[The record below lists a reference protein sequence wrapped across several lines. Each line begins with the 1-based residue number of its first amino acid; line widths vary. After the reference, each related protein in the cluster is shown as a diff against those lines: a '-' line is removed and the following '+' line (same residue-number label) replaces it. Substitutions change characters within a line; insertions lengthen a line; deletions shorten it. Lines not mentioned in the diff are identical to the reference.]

1 MASSTEL
8 ITALK
13 ALPQSWAMTPVNQK
27 KAYSAGWQK
36 HGLSKESIEHEITTG
51 RADGF
56 GILTGE
62 LSGGLIAI
70 DCDGHQPHARFKEIL
85 GGDIPETVSFASG
98 RDGRAQYLY
107 QVPQEHWANI
117 STKKDGDANNGGQLE
132 FRWNGCQSVLPPS
145 AHPETDGY
153 HWVNSPEECPI
164 APLPDKALEYL
175 LNLCKPKD
183 KAPAKPAPK
192 KADGVPPIPLERCLS
207 MAHRQALENG
217 VGEGNR
223 NSTAISLAIDLL
235 GCAAQLDE
243 LGVQYDGDAHSL
255 YIDYCDRCS
264 PPIDDRERDATW
276 RSANKYPPEPSI
288 SDHEAFQNCINKW
301 KRDHGV
307 TVTQPAI
314 DEDEPTKE
322 EIGQRLLQQQE
333 DFPLSNLFSPSV
345 ANPLTQY
352 CNRTGVPQGAL
363 AIFVITCLATLV
375 NPNTFLDCGGGT
387 GNKARPIFWVANYG
401 VSGSGKSHGWK
412 PPMDILRE
420 FTSIANSK
428 YKDEK
433 QNWDTAARAIKRAKN
448 PAELS
453 ALSEDTRELADKDPP
468 DRERFKMESFSIEA
482 LLKRQSKQPNRGLLA
497 FADEL
502 LGWVQRMDPKKGE
515 ESLWLSLWLGDD
527 LDGERIGRDVEYIE
541 RSAISVL
548 GGIQPDVFKKLVDDN
563 EESQNGFLQRV
574 ILVRMPERPRPRMVN
589 EPEPDYTP
597 LKKVFEDIKRYS
609 GSLELKLGAGGFEFA
624 QQLKTFTDNKRLKE
638 SRKTIKALWPK
649 FEATCYRI
657 ALILHLIENSD
668 PDKVVPEKVPLK
680 TLQTAWDYTQWLAS
694 QAIQIYEEQLESD
707 RVDVRVTEFVEAARY
722 KDWMTVR
729 DVRLLRRR
737 WFKDTQEA
745 TIFMNRLVEMKY
757 AETRISPRG
766 KPEFRISI
774 FQKSGNMATNKT
786 QDHEERALQVLP
798 ECGNTCNKTEKS
810 SFKPHTGSQN
820 KPTTEAATKPA
831 TKNPPSAT
839 EAPISDYPI
848 ENVAG
853 FVAGVANSQNN
864 GTLTVI
870 ADETSPMLPVLP
882 GAGNTSNDIIQR
894 DTDLNVAM
902 LPLFEEVDI
911 KNAATKPA
919 IEQLN
924 YIPLGEIEDDY

>member
-1 MASSTEL
+1 MTSTSTEL
-8 ITALK
+8 TTALH
-13 ALPQSWAMTPVNQK
+13 ALPQQWALTPVNQK
-27 KAYSAGWQK
+27 KAYFAGWQQT
-36 HGLSKESIEHEITTG
+36 GLSRELIEQEITSG
-51 RADGF
+51 KADGF

-70 DCDGHQPHARFKEIL
+70 DCDGHEPHARFREIL
-85 GGDIPETVSFASG
+85 GGEILATVSFASG

-107 QVPQEHWANI
+107 SVPQKHWASIQSKVENT
-117 STKKDGDANNGGQLE
+117 SDGQLD
-132 FRWNGCQSVLPPS
+132 FRWNGRYSVLPPS

-153 HWVNSPEECPI
+153 CWVKSPDDCLI
-164 APLPDKALEYL
+164 AQLPEKALEHL
-175 LNLCKPKD
+175 LNLCKPKVST
-183 KAPAKPAPK
+183 AKPAPK
-192 KADGVPPIPLERCLS
+192 KADNVPPIPLERCLS
-207 MAHRQALENG
+207 KDHREALING
-217 VGEGNR
+217 VGEGGRSN
-223 NSTAISLAIDLL
+223 TAISLGRDLL
-235 GCAAQLDE
+235 GCAAWLDALNE
-243 LGVQYDGDAHSL
+243 PYGGDPQSI
-255 YIDYCDRCS
+255 YIEYCDRCS
-264 PPIDDRERDATW
+264 PPINDRERDATW
-276 RSANKYPPEPSI
+276 RSANKYSPEPSI
-288 SDHEAFQNCINKW
+288 SDPEAFQNCIDKW
-301 KRDHGV
+301 KREHGV
-307 TVTQPAI
+307 KVTQPTI

-322 EIGQRLLQQQE
+322 EIGQRLVQQQE
-333 DFPLSNLFSPSV
+333 DFLLSELFSSEV

-352 CNRTGVPQGAL
+352 CDRTGVPQGAL

-433 QNWDTAARAIKRAKN
+433 QNWDTAARAIKQAKN

-453 ALSEDTRELADKDPP
+453 ALSEDTRELADKEPP

-482 LLKRQSKQPNRGLLA
+482 LLSRQSKQPNRGLLA

-548 GGIQPDVFKKLVDDN
+548 GGIQPDVFRKLVEEN

-574 ILVRMPERPRPRMVN
+574 ILVRMPERPRPKMVN

-597 LKKVFEDIKRYS
+597 LKRIFENIKRY
-609 GSLELKLGAGGFEFA
+609 GGALELKLGSGGFEFA
-624 QQLKTFTDNKRLKE
+624 QKLKTFTDGKRLKE

-668 PDKVVPEKVPLK
+668 PDKVVPEDVPLK
-680 TLQTAWDYTQWLAS
+680 TLKTAWAYTEWLAG

-745 TIFMNRLVEMKY
+745 TVFMNRLVEMEY
-757 AETRISPRG
+757 AETKLSPKG

-786 QDHEERALQVLP
+786 QNQASKALQVLP
-798 ECGNTCNKTEKS
+798 SVGNSGNKTENNGCEN
-810 SFKPHTGSQN
+810 HIQSQDE
-820 KPTTEAATKPA
+820 PATVSATKL
-831 TKNPPSAT
+831 AT
-839 EAPISDYPI
+839 EAPINDPLP

-853 FVAGVANSQNN
+853 FVAAIPESQNN
-864 GTLTVI
+864 GIPIVS
-870 ADETSPMLPVLP
+870 ADEISPMLPLLP
-882 GAGNTSNDIIQR
+882 APGNSSNCLR
-894 DTDLNVAM
+894 ESGTDLNVAM
-902 LPLFEEVDI
+902 LPLFEEVEI
-911 KNAATKPA
+911 KKPA
-919 IEQLN
+919 TVPATEQPN
-924 YIPLGEIEDDY
+924 HIPLGEVENEY

>member
-1 MASSTEL
+1 LQYSRCDDPSLSNINRLMRVPGFNHVRWDEEQNKFIFKLCQTRQINPDVSYGSEQFDRV
-8 ITALK
+8 
-13 ALPQSWAMTPVNQK
+13 LPEIDLNQWAATVEPSN
-27 KAYSAGWQK
+27 G
-36 HGLSKESIEHEITTG
+36 
-51 RADGF
+51 DGF
-56 GILTGE
+56 DMR
-62 LSGGLIAI
+62 SM
-70 DCDGHQPHARFKEIL
+70 
-85 GGDIPETVSFASG
+85 S
-98 RDGRAQYLY
+98 
-107 QVPQEHWANI
+107 
-117 STKKDGDANNGGQLE
+117 
-132 FRWNGCQSVLPPS
+132 
-145 AHPETDGY
+145 
-153 HWVNSPEECPI
+153 
-164 APLPDKALEYL
+164 EYL
-175 LNLCKPKD
+175 EGYNPNGRKGWVTAKCPVHGGESLDSLHINQETGAFMPQCGCDCKD
-183 KAPAKPAPK
+183 VFREAKILA
-192 KADGVPPIPLERCLS
+192 
-207 MAHRQALENG
+207 QAAGYLP
-217 VGEGNR
+217 EG
-223 NSTAISLAIDLL
+223 
-235 GCAAQLDE
+235 
-243 LGVQYDGDAHSL
+243 
-255 YIDYCDRCS
+255 
-264 PPIDDRERDATW
+264 
-276 RSANKYPPEPSI
+276 
-288 SDHEAFQNCINKW
+288 
-301 KRDHGV
+301 
-307 TVTQPAI
+307 TVTHPTI

-322 EIGQRLLQQQE
+322 EIGQRLVQQQE
-333 DFPLSNLFSPSV
+333 DFPLSRLFSSEV

-352 CNRTGVPQGAL
+352 CDRTGVPQGAL

-453 ALSEDTRELADKDPP
+453 ALSEDTRELADKEPP

-482 LLKRQSKQPNRGLLA
+482 LLSRQSKQPNRGLLA

-541 RSAISVL
+541 RSAISVM
-548 GGIQPDVFKKLVDDN
+548 GGIQPDVFRKLVEEN

-574 ILVRMPERPRPRMVN
+574 ILVRMPERPRPKMVN

-597 LKKVFEDIKRYS
+597 LKRIFENIKRYG
-609 GSLELKLGAGGFEFA
+609 GSLELKLGSGGFEFA
-624 QQLKTFTDNKRLKE
+624 QKLKTFTDGKRLKE

-668 PDKVVPEKVPLK
+668 PDKVVPEDVPLK
-680 TLQTAWDYTQWLAS
+680 TLQTAWAYTEWLAG

-745 TIFMNRLVEMKY
+745 TVFMNRLVEMEY
-757 AETRISPRG
+757 AETKLSPKG

-786 QDHEERALQVLP
+786 QNQASKALQVLP
-798 ECGNTCNKTEKS
+798 SVGNSGNKTENNGCEN
-810 SFKPHTGSQN
+810 HIQSQDE
-820 KPTTEAATKPA
+820 PATVSATKLA
-831 TKNPPSAT
+831 TKADQSAT
-839 EAPISDYPI
+839 EAPINDPLP

-853 FVAGVANSQNN
+853 FVAAIPESQDN
-864 GTLTVI
+864 GIPIVS
-870 ADETSPMLPVLP
+870 ADEISPMLPLLP
-882 GAGNTSNDIIQR
+882 APGNSSNGLR
-894 DTDLNVAM
+894 ESGTDLNVAM
-902 LPLFEEVDI
+902 LPLFEEVEI
-911 KNAATKPA
+911 KKPA
-919 IEQLN
+919 TVLATEQPN
-924 YIPLGEIEDDY
+924 HIPLGEVENEY

>member
-1 MASSTEL
+1 MTTSTEL
-8 ITALK
+8 TTTLN
-13 ALPQSWAMTPVNQK
+13 ALPQEWALTPVNQK
-27 KAYSAGWQK
+27 KAYFAGWQQT
-36 HGLSKESIEHEITTG
+36 GLSRESIEQEITSG
-51 RADGF
+51 KADGF

-70 DCDGHQPHARFKEIL
+70 DCDGYEPHARFKEIL
-85 GGDIPETVSFASG
+85 GGEIPETVTFASG

-107 QVPQEHWANI
+107 SVAHCSWASI
-117 STKKDGDANNGGQLE
+117 ATKKEGTRGIGDDGKIEQLE
-132 FRWNGCQSVLPPS
+132 WRWNGCYSVLPPS

-153 HWVNSPEECPI
+153 YWVKSPDDCSI
-164 APLPDKALEYL
+164 AQLPEKALEHL
-175 LNLCKPKD
+175 LNLCKPKVST
-183 KAPAKPAPK
+183 AKPAPK
-192 KADGVPPIPLERCLS
+192 KVGNVPPIPLERCLS
-207 MAHRQALENG
+207 NDHREALKNG
-217 VGEGNR
+217 VGEGCRSN
-223 NSTAISLAIDLL
+223 TAISLARDLL
-235 GCAAQLDE
+235 GCAAWLDDLNE
-243 LGVQYDGDAHSL
+243 PYSGDAESL
-255 YIDYCDRCS
+255 YIQYCNRCS
-264 PPIDDRERDATW
+264 PPIKDSERDATW
-276 RSANKYPPEPSI
+276 RSANKYSPEPSI
-288 SDHEAFQNCINKW
+288 SDAEAFQNCIDKW
-301 KRDHGV
+301 KREHKV
-307 TVTQPAI
+307 ENTQPKI

-322 EIGQRLLQQQE
+322 EIGQRLVQQQE
-333 DFPLSNLFSPSV
+333 DFPLSELFSSEV

-352 CNRTGVPQGAL
+352 CDRTGVPQGAL

-420 FTSIANSK
+420 FTSIANGK
-428 YKDEK
+428 YKEEK
-433 QNWDTAARAIKRAKN
+433 KNWDTAARAIKRAKN

-453 ALSEDTRELADKDPP
+453 ALSEDTRELADKEPP

-482 LLKRQSKQPNRGLLA
+482 LLSRQSKQPNRGLLA

-541 RSAISVL
+541 RSAISVM
-548 GGIQPDVFKKLVDDN
+548 GGIQPDVFRKLVEEN

-574 ILVRMPERPRPRMVN
+574 ILVRMPERPRPKMVN

-597 LKKVFEDIKRYS
+597 LKRIFENIKRYG
-609 GSLELKLGAGGFEFA
+609 GSLELKLGSGGFEFA
-624 QQLKTFTDNKRLKE
+624 QKLKTFTDGKRLKE

-668 PDKVVPEKVPLK
+668 PDKVVPEDVPLK
-680 TLQTAWDYTQWLAS
+680 TLETAWAYTEWLAG

-729 DVRLLRRR
+729 EVRLLRRR

-745 TIFMNRLVEMKY
+745 TVFMNRLVEMEY
-757 AETRISPRG
+757 AETKLSPKG

-786 QDHEERALQVLP
+786 QNQASKVL
-798 ECGNTCNKTEKS
+798 
-810 SFKPHTGSQN
+810 
-820 KPTTEAATKPA
+820 
-831 TKNPPSAT
+831 
-839 EAPISDYPI
+839 
-848 ENVAG
+848 
-853 FVAGVANSQNN
+853 
-864 GTLTVI
+864 
-870 ADETSPMLPVLP
+870 
-882 GAGNTSNDIIQR
+882 
-894 DTDLNVAM
+894 
-902 LPLFEEVDI
+902 
-911 KNAATKPA
+911 
-919 IEQLN
+919 
-924 YIPLGEIEDDY
+924 